1 MVSST
6 FFSAENFCS
15 ILIHWKTCKD
25 LFCQGNILF
34 HWSSVQDIYH
44 SSNQHQKA
52 KYGQNSS
59 EEGKELFNKLEKDNY
74 DKNKCKIVIG
84 GRKVLHENNIS
95 CSKNWLAGLSCWRGQ
110 FWKNVKAHI
119 FMDWRDIFVEKN
131 IVSCCYIHLRAGR
144 GNTDTPFVTPP
155 INGPCSNIL
164 KTFQWWTVKRLP
176 WNRVSG
182 TTTA

>member
-15 ILIHWKTCKD
+15 ILIHWKTYKD
-25 LFCQGNILF
+25 LFRHGNIF
-34 HWSSVQDIYH
+34 SHWSSVQDIYH

-52 KYGQNSS
+52 KYWQNSS
-59 EEGKELFNKLEKDNY
+59 EQEKKSLPSFNKTMIARKME
-74 DKNKCKIVIG
+74 NKE
-84 GRKVLHENNIS
+84 RRQKVLHESNIS

-131 IVSCCYIHLRAGR
+131 IESCCYIHLRAGR

-164 KTFQWWTVKRLP
+164 KTFQSWAVKRLP
-176 WNRVSG
+176 
-182 TTTA
+182 